1 MSMHTTPA
9 GEVYAPAMAQ
19 PVEESNASAVSWAAI
34 FAGALVAA
42 CVSLIL
48 LIIGSAVGL
57 AAVSPWSDEGSSAVT
72 FTVGAAIWLIVMQWL
87 SSGLGGYVTGRLRT
101 KWVGVHSD
109 EVYFRD
115 TAHGLLAWALAT
127 VLTVGLLFSVAS
139 NIGGA
144 GLQAAATVGG
154 GAAQGG
160 ISAAGSSD
168 ISMGYGMDQLFRRT
182 TPDPAANSDDAAAEA
197 GRIMAMGVANGDVPE
212 ADRAYL
218 AQMVAA
224 RAGIPAA
231 EARNRVD
238 TAVNNVKATVQKA
251 KEAAD
256 AARKTASKTAVFTAL
271 SMLIG
276 AFIAAVAAAL
286 AGRQRDDY

>member
-1 MSMHTTPA
+1 MSMHSTPA
-9 GEVYAPAMAQ
+9 GDVYAPAMAQ
-19 PVEESNASAVSWAAI
+19 PVEESSSSAVSWAAI
-34 FAGALVAA
+34 FAGALIAA

-48 LIIGSAVGL
+48 LAIGSAIGL
-57 AAVSPWSDEGSSAVT
+57 SSVSPWGDDSSSVT
-72 FTVGAAIWLIVMQWL
+72 TLTVGAAIWLIVMQWL

-127 VLTVGLLFSVAS
+127 VITVGLLFSAAS

-144 GLQAAATVGG
+144 GLQAAATIGG
-154 GAAQGG
+154 GAAQAGV
-160 ISAAGSSD
+160 SAASSSD
-168 ISMGYGMDQLFRRT
+168 VSMGYGVDTLFRRT
-182 TPDPAANSDDAAAEA
+182 TPDATGNPAAAQSEAA
-197 GRIMAMGVANGDVPE
+197 RILAMGMANGDVPQ

-218 AQMVAA
+218 AQLVAA
-224 RAGIPAA
+224 RANIPLP
-231 EARNRVD
+231 EAQARVN
-238 TAVNNVKATVQKA
+238 TAVENAKAAVQRA

-256 AARKTASKTAVFTAL
+256 AARKAAAKTATFTAL

-276 AFIAAVAAAL
+276 AFIASAAAAL
-286 AGRQRDDY
+286 AGRQRDEY